1 MNLYSSRKSVS
12 GGSIVFTVLF
22 FLVFIAAGYLL
33 FIDKGK
39 FWDYLPVIC
48 MPSLVLALILLIFYF
63 IKRNS
68 SGYIFT
74 IFFLV
79 FLSGMILSSIFG
91 PFALTNS
98 VVDEYSGKQY
108 SAAITNY
115 KQILDSYPTSRYA
128 KGALINISDS
138 YYLNGN
144 YPE

>member
-22 FLVFIAAGYLL
+22 FLVFIGAGYLF

-39 FWDYLPVIC
+39 FWDYLPFIC
-48 MPSLVLALILLIFYF
+48 IPSLVITLILLIFYF

-74 IFFLV
+74 IFFLI

-91 PFALTNS
+91 PFALINYCS
-98 VVDEYSGKQY
+98 RGIFRQKLYGS
-108 SAAITNY
+108 NY
-115 KQILDSYPTSRYA
+115 KL
-128 KGALINISDS
+128 
-138 YYLNGN
+138 
-144 YPE
+144 